1 MELNLIGLNHKTA
14 PLSIREKFVFSSDL
28 ISHALLDLKKN
39 TGSKA
44 VILSTCNRT
53 EIYFLST
60 KVDKVCKWL
69 ADFHQVKLS
78 QLKKHLY
85 IYKNKEVIIHSY
97 RVAAGLDS
105 MILGETQILGQMKQA
120 SKIANFAGTQGKFL
134 DTFFQKSFQSAK
146 EVRTKTEIGSST
158 TTIASTIL
166 KISKRIFGEIEK
178 TRILFIGAS
187 DMAEMCAKYFNKHN
201 PQKISIAN
209 RSIQNGRTMAK
220 KINADAFLL
229 GEITEQ
235 LHYYDIVVSST
246 SSQLPIIGLG
256 MIERAI
262 KARKHKPMLLI
273 DLAMPRDIEN
283 EASEV
288 SDIFLYTFDDLAK
301 IAQEG
306 KSNRSEAVKKAEIL
320 INSKA
325 TEFFDK
331 EQQKKTIPTILSLRN
346 QIENIR
352 IQELKKA
359 QNDIKKGLPVEKIL
373 EKLSNNLS
381 KKFLH
386 HPSKA
391 LNSSQKN
398 NEISDLLKIIYDL
411 KE

>member
-1 MELNLIGLNHKTA
+1 
-14 PLSIREKFVFSSDL
+14 
-28 ISHALLDLKKN
+28 
-39 TGSKA
+39 
-44 VILSTCNRT
+44 
-53 EIYFLST
+53 
-60 KVDKVCKWL
+60 
-69 ADFHQVKLS
+69 
-78 QLKKHLY
+78 
-85 IYKNKEVIIHSY
+85 
-97 RVAAGLDS
+97 

-134 DTFFQKSFQSAK
+134 DAFFQKSFQSAK

-166 KISKRIFGEIEK
+166 KISKRIFGKIEK

-209 RSIQNGRTMAK
+209 RSIQNGRAMAK

-262 KARKHKPMLLI
+262 KVRKHKPMLLI

-352 IQELKKA
+352 VQELKKA

-373 EKLSNNLS
+373 ENLSNKLY

-391 LNSSQKN
+391 LNSPQKN

>member
-1 MELNLIGLNHKTA
+1 
-14 PLSIREKFVFSSDL
+14 
-28 ISHALLDLKKN
+28 
-39 TGSKA
+39 
-44 VILSTCNRT
+44 
-53 EIYFLST
+53 
-60 KVDKVCKWL
+60 
-69 ADFHQVKLS
+69 
-78 QLKKHLY
+78 
-85 IYKNKEVIIHSY
+85 
-97 RVAAGLDS
+97 
-105 MILGETQILGQMKQA
+105 
-120 SKIANFAGTQGKFL
+120 
-134 DTFFQKSFQSAK
+134 
-146 EVRTKTEIGSST
+146 
-158 TTIASTIL
+158 
-166 KISKRIFGEIEK
+166 
-178 TRILFIGAS
+178 
-187 DMAEMCAKYFNKHN
+187 MAEMCAKYFNKHN

-209 RSIQNGRTMAK
+209 RSIQNGRAMAK

-262 KARKHKPMLLI
+262 KVRKHKPMLLI

-320 INSKA
+320 IDSKA

-352 IQELKKA
+352 VQELKKA

-391 LNSSQKN
+391 LNLPQKN